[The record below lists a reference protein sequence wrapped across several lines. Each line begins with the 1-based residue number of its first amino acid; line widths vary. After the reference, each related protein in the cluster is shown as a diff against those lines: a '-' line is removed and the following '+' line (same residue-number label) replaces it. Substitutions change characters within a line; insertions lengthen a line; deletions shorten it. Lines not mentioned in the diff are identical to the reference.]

1 MSVFLAEILALTFTG
16 FAAVYPLL
24 LWLTPRLLIDGGFY
38 RFNQG
43 MVSIVGSLGVIFFYF
58 SDAGQGPWAVGIIW
72 IIIQLFVTA
81 IYWKSKR
88 INNFV
93 TSIPSMLGISF
104 LVFMNVALIPYNIN
118 IINHFMIIIGHTIL
132 AAVFFAMILG
142 HWYLNVIR
150 LPIRLL
156 RSSVILLWILLGI
169 RAIWNCYCL
178 FIFEVEDSYGIVQSL
193 GKFLWTYEGF
203 LLSIAIFFGVL
214 VPFVLNGFIWRTII
228 IQSTQSATGLLYV
241 SVVAVIFGDLFYKN
255 YIFQFGLIL

>member
-1 MSVFLAEILALTFTG
+1 M
-16 FAAVYPLL
+16 Y
-24 LWLTPRLLIDGGFY
+24 
-38 RFNQG
+38 
-43 MVSIVGSLGVIFFYF
+43 
-58 SDAGQGPWAVGIIW
+58 
-72 IIIQLFVTA
+72 
-81 IYWKSKR
+81 KR
-88 INNFV
+88 Q
-93 TSIPSMLGISF
+93 
-104 LVFMNVALIPYNIN
+104 
-118 IINHFMIIIGHTIL
+118 
-132 AAVFFAMILG
+132 
-142 HWYLNVIR
+142 
-150 LPIRLL
+150 
-156 RSSVILLWILLGI
+156 LLGI

>member
-118 IINHFMIIIGHTIL
+118 IINHFMRIIGHTIL

-156 RSSVILLWILLGI
+156 RNSVILLWILLGI
-169 RAIWNCYCL
+169 RAIWNCYGL

>member
-169 RAIWNCYCL
+169 RAIWNCYGL

>member
-1 MSVFLAEILALTFTG
+1 MSAYLAEILTLTFTG

-24 LWLTPRLLIDGGFY
+24 LWITPRTLVDGGFY

-43 MVSIVGSLGVIFFYF
+43 MVSIIGSIGVVFFYI
-58 SDAGQGPWAVGIIW
+58 SDAGQTHWTVGVIW
-72 IIIQLFVTA
+72 IVIQLFVTA
-81 IYWKSKR
+81 IYWNSKR
-88 INNFV
+88 INNFA
-93 TSIPSMLGISF
+93 TSIPSILGISF
-104 LVFMNVALIPYNIN
+104 LVIMNVALIPYNIN
-118 IINHFMIIIGHTIL
+118 IIDHLIIIIGHTVL

-142 HWYLNVIR
+142 HWYLNVVQ

-156 RSSVILLWILLGI
+156 RNSVILLWILLGI
-169 RAIWNCYCL
+169 RAIWNCYGL
-178 FIFEVEDSYGIVQSL
+178 LIFEVEDSYGIVHSL
-193 GKFLWTYEGF
+193 GSFFWTYEGF

-255 YIFQFGLIL
+255 YTFQFGLIL

>member
-24 LWLTPRLLIDGGFY
+24 LWLRPRLLIDGGFY
-38 RFNQG
+38 GFNQG

-169 RAIWNCYCL
+169 RAIWNCYGL

>member
-1 MSVFLAEILALTFTG
+1 MSAYLSEILALTFTG
-16 FAAVYPLL
+16 FSAVYPLL
-24 LWLTPRLLIDGGFY
+24 LWLTPRTLIDGGFY

-43 MVSIVGSLGVIFFYF
+43 MVSIVGTLGLVFFYL
-58 SDAGQGPWAVGIIW
+58 SDAGKAPWAVGAIW
-72 IIIQLFVTA
+72 IVIQLFVTA
-81 IYWKSKR
+81 IYWDSKR

-93 TSIPSMLGISF
+93 ISIPSILGIIF
-104 LVFMNVALIPYNIN
+104 LVIMSVALIPYNIN
-118 IINHFMIIIGHTIL
+118 IINHLIIIIGHTVL

-142 HWYLNVIR
+142 HWYLNVVQ

-156 RSSVILLWILLGI
+156 RNSVILLWILLGI
-169 RAIWNCYCL
+169 RAIWNCYGL
-178 FIFEVEDSYGIVQSL
+178 LIFEVEDSYGIVQSL
-193 GKFLWTYEGF
+193 GSFLWTYDGF

-255 YIFQFGLIL
+255 YTFQFGLIL

>member
-169 RAIWNCYCL
+169 RAIWNFYGL
-178 FIFEVEDSYGIVQSL
+178 LIFEVADSYGIVQSL
-193 GKFLWTYEGF
+193 GSFLWTYEGF
-203 LLSIAIFFGVL
+203 LLSVAIFFGIL

-255 YIFQFGLIL
+255 YTFQFGLIL